1 MADINFFDMT
11 YDEML
16 KYKMNPKNHIHT
28 SSVLNGD
35 QIIGA
40 GFKAINPFD
49 DMPRQTVVERD
60 FFAKPRM
67 KEPEL
72 WDSGRIVNMEN
83 VRIQKAKVKAQMREA
98 QNNAEFDPMNR
109 LVERTPE
116 ALATDTRI
124 QQLLS
129 EADTM
134 VRRYNLPSSA
144 AHALKV
150 DIMKS
155 HLPDY
160 IMKKDTLTQ
169 KQQDEMM
176 AKIMAS
182 IEANKQT
189 HTMNNLAPDEDAGG
203 DENRDR
209 VGHGG
214 FEGEDNESVDTAI
227 MDEPS
232 TLRPTGG
239 AIRDPTSMTFD
250 LPPASGVSRVP
261 TPLPATSSGKTTDPA
276 TLPALSGVG
285 NDLEQATQVQD
296 AIQIQADSVLRQL
309 KKTLSNGSK
318 REKEMVRSFIDTYR
332 TRGRGSQIAIDSIE
346 NKLIKKP
353 GKIATKPD
361 EKYRQYFRELFNVG
375 STMSDEERGKI
386 EDILEETEPEIFNLI
401 D

>member
-28 SSVLNGD
+28 SSALNGD

-214 FEGEDNESVDTAI
+214 FEGGDNESVDTAI

-232 TLRPTGG
+232 PLRPTGG
-239 AIRDPTSMTFD
+239 AS
-250 LPPASGVSRVP
+250 SGVSRLP
-261 TPLPATSSGKTTDPA
+261 TPLPAA
-276 TLPALSGVG
+276 SGVGTRDPSPPSARLSG

-296 AIQIQADSVLRQL
+296 AIQIQADFVLRQL
-309 KKTLSNGSK
+309 KQTLSNGSK
-318 REKEMVRSFIDTYR
+318 QEKEIVRHFLDTYR
-332 TRGRGSQIAIDSIE
+332 TRGAGSQVAIDSIE
-346 NKLIKKP
+346 TIMIKKTLP
-353 GKIATKPD
+353 DGKKELKPYK
-361 EKYRQYFRELFNVG
+361 KYRQYFRELFNVG
-375 STMSDEERGKI
+375 SKMSDEERGKI
-386 EDILEETEPEIFNLI
+386 EDILRETEPEIFNLI

>member
-16 KYKMNPKNHIHT
+16 KYKMNPQNHIHT
-28 SSVLNGD
+28 SSAVNGD

-40 GFKAINPFD
+40 GYKAINPFE

-83 VRIQKAKVKAQMREA
+83 IRIQKAKVKAQMREA

-134 VRRYNLPSSA
+134 VRRYNLPASA

-203 DENRDR
+203 DENRDK

-214 FEGEDNESVDTAI
+214 FEGEDNESVDTAP

-239 AIRDPTSMTFD
+239 TRIPS
-250 LPPASGVSRVP
+250 
-261 TPLPATSSGKTTDPA
+261 PLPAA
-276 TLPALSGVG
+276 SGVG

-318 REKEMVRSFIDTYR
+318 REKEMVRYFLDAYR
-332 TRGRGSQIAIDSIE
+332 TRGAGSRIAIDSIE

>member
-28 SSVLNGD
+28 SSALNGD

-214 FEGEDNESVDTAI
+214 FEGGDNESVDTADTAP
-227 MDEPS
+227 M
-232 TLRPTGG
+232 
-239 AIRDPTSMTFD
+239 D
-250 LPPASGVSRVP
+250 LPSPLKPKSGTRVP
-261 TPLPATSSGKTTDPA
+261 TPLPAA
-276 TLPALSGVG
+276 SGVG

-296 AIQIQADSVLRQL
+296 AIKIQADSVLRQL
-309 KKTLSNGSK
+309 KQTLSNGSK
-318 REKEMVRSFIDTYR
+318 QEKEIVRSFINTYR
-332 TRGRGSQIAIDSIE
+332 TRGRGTQIAINSIE
-346 NKLIKKP
+346 KEAIRKTLP
-353 GKIATKPD
+353 DGKIVLKPNK
-361 EKYRQYFRELFNVG
+361 KYRQYFRELFNVG

>member
-28 SSVLNGD
+28 SSALNGD
-35 QIIGA
+35 QIIGP
-40 GFKAINPFD
+40 GYKAINPFD
-49 DMPRQTVVERD
+49 DMGPRQTVVERD

-134 VRRYNLPSSA
+134 VRRYNLPASA

-214 FEGEDNESVDTAI
+214 FEGEDNESVDTEI

-232 TLRPTGG
+232 ILRPTGG
-239 AIRDPTSMTFD
+239 VIRDPT
-250 LPPASGVSRVP
+250 AS
-261 TPLPATSSGKTTDPA
+261 ASSGKTTDPSL
-276 TLPALSGVG
+276 LPAASGVG

-309 KKTLSNGSK
+309 KQTLSNGSK
-318 REKEMVRSFIDTYR
+318 REKEIVRSFIDTYR

-346 NKLIKKP
+346 NKLITKP

-361 EKYRQYFRELFNVG
+361 KKYRQYFRELFNVG